1 MIHFEAV
8 CKHFGEGPSCVRALQ
23 EVNLVVPEHQ
33 MCALM
38 GPSGAGKSTLL
49 HTATGLTGIDSGQ
62 IRIGE
67 REISKL
73 DKNQLALLRRHEVGI
88 VFQFFNLI
96 PFLTS
101 YENVALPLR
110 LDAGAARNE
119 HERVMEVLETVD
131 LAARADHKPH
141 QLSGGEMQRVAL
153 ARALVIRPRVVLADE
168 PTGNLDSHAARQVM
182 QLLRDVNQQTGVTM
196 VIVTHDPVWA
206 SLTDRVVRMVD
217 GRITED
223 LGLSDD
229 GDAGD
234 DDGLHVFAT
243 P

>member
-1 MIHFEAV
+1 MIRFQAV
-8 CKHFGEGPSCVRALQ
+8 CKTFGEGPSGVRALN
-23 EVNLVVPEHQ
+23 EVDLAVPEHQ

-49 HTATGLTGIDSGQ
+49 HAATGLTSVDSGQ
-62 IRIGE
+62 IHIGE

-110 LDAGAARNE
+110 LDGGKRSAEDR
-119 HERVMEVLETVD
+119 RVMEVLETVG
-131 LAARADHKPH
+131 LAARSDHKPH

-168 PTGNLDSHAARQVM
+168 PTGNLDSQAARQVM
-182 QLLRDVNQQTGVTM
+182 QLLRDINQRTGVTM
-196 VIVTHDPVWA
+196 MIVTHDPVWA

-217 GRITED
+217 GRVTED
-223 LGLSDD
+223 LGLSDEND
-229 GDAGD
+229 VDAD
-234 DDGLHVFAT
+234 R
-243 P
+243 